1 MFGAEV
7 SRVSGEPA
15 PIPAY
20 LTDKRLKIRISKLPE
35 KVRERLYR
43 KGYVALMVG
52 NTLTWTHYDLDKPF
66 IRVSLNPVLRRIIE
80 RAEGENKKIKV
91 KILYNRYYWVIQYK
105 KKNLQMDGN
114 ILYFIE
120 SAKELLP
127 GYIKTSK
134 GLILPREIYYT
145 LTNIKGLEKEIGVV
159 KKEKSKL
166 KHLLGIEHGNI
177 PIQLDLWGNEVIFR
191 GKGQTTLY
199 GYPRRDIS

>member
-7 SRVSGEPA
+7 SRLSGEPA

-20 LTDKRLKIRISKLPE
+20 LTDKRLKIRLNKLPE
-35 KVRERLYR
+35 KVRERLYK
-43 KGYVALMVG
+43 KGYVGLMVG

-91 KILYNRYYWVIQYK
+91 KILYNKYYWAIKYEK
-105 KKNLQMDGN
+105 DLGMEGN

-134 GLILPREIYYT
+134 GLILPRELYYT
-145 LTNIKGLEKEIGVV
+145 LTNIKGIEKEVGVI

-166 KHLLGIEHGNI
+166 KHILGLEHGNI

-199 GYPRRDIS
+199 GYPRPEA

>member
-7 SRVSGEPA
+7 SRLSGEPA

-20 LTDKRLKIRISKLPE
+20 LTDKRLKIRLNKLPE

-43 KGYVALMVG
+43 KGYVGLMVG
-52 NTLTWTHYDLDKPF
+52 NTLTWTNYDMDKPF

-91 KILYNRYYWVIQYK
+91 KILYNKYYWAIKYEK
-105 KKNLQMDGN
+105 DLEMDGN
-114 ILYFIE
+114 ILFFIE

-145 LTNIKGLEKEIGVV
+145 LTNIGGIEKEIGVV

-166 KHLLGIEHGNI
+166 KHILGIEHGNI

-199 GYPRRDIS
+199 GYPRYET

>member
-20 LTDKRLKIRISKLPE
+20 LTDKRLKIRLNKLPE
-35 KVRERLYR
+35 KVREMLHR
-43 KGYVALMVG
+43 KGYVGLMVG
-52 NTLTWTHYDLDKPF
+52 NTLTWTNYEMDKPF
-66 IRVSLNPVLRRIIE
+66 IRVSLNPVLRGLME
-80 RAEGENKKIKV
+80 RAEGGSKKIEV

-134 GLILPREIYYT
+134 GLILPREIYHT
-145 LTNIKGLEKEIGVV
+145 LTNIKGIEKEIGVV

-166 KHLLGIEHGNI
+166 RHMLGIEHGNI

-199 GYPRRDIS
+199 GYPRPEA